1 MQFYY
6 EIIFT
11 TNFVVVALRDL
22 GQYLRNQLEQ
32 ILGGSNIITTN
43 DSKLN
48 KQFEALDN
56 LANNVYCLKYQR
68 TLKSTSTGLSGE
80 QCRQVLSSE
89 FLEYL
94 NEDDKKK

>member
-1 MQFYY
+1 M
-6 EIIFT
+6 
-11 TNFVVVALRDL
+11 FVVAFRDL

-32 ILGGSNIITTN
+32 ILGGSNIVTTTN
-43 DSKLN
+43 DTKLDQ
-48 KQFEALDN
+48 QFQSLEN
-56 LANNVYCLKYQR
+56 IANNVYYNKYQR